1 MAVNSTS
8 STTTSTLNGS
18 SGTLGGGTVIDV
30 NAIVNKLDSVE
41 QAPIDKLNATIAAK
55 TVSITDL
62 GTIKSKMSTFQAAL
76 QDFTDPLT
84 YLNKSSTSSNTG
96 VLSSTIASSLDAS
109 AGTYQVSVTSI
120 ATAYTASFVA
130 SKFDFTTVNSIY
142 IKATDSLNGVGQTIS
157 LGGSG
162 VTSLTAL
169 RDAINATSG
178 DSKVRAAV
186 VDTGSG
192 SSLVLTSVTGGTANS
207 ITLQAT
213 NSSGAAI
220 ANTSSQAGHDA
231 VFTVNGQSF
240 TRTSNTVTNAIPGV
254 SFQLQAAGSSTV
266 TVTSDNTS
274 SAQTLLTN
282 IGQAYN
288 DLMSSFTALTKY
300 DADPTKR
307 GSLYGDAS
315 LQSMMDSISLS
326 FTSSLTRSGTVIKDT
341 KNNPISFT
349 SLGLEIQLDGT
360 MKFNSSVY
368 DAAVSAGAFDQVA
381 QGTTSPTRTYVDSAM
396 LYGGAMDSDIASFT
410 DQNTYLQSQVKD
422 LQTRKDEKMAKY
434 RAQYAA
440 LDALL
445 YQLQSMN
452 TSLSATFNALNNQK
466 SN

>member
-120 ATAYTASFVA
+120 ATAYTASFSQGA
-130 SKFDFTTVNSIY
+130 FNFATANTIY
-142 IKATDSLNGVGQTIS
+142 LKATDGTAQSIN
-157 LGGSG
+157 LGGTG
-162 VTSLTAL
+162 ATSLTAL

-422 LQTRKDEKMAKY
+422 LQTRKDEKMANY

-445 YQLQSMN
+445 YQLQSTN
-452 TSLSATFNALNNQK
+452 NSLSATFNALNNQK

>member
-96 VLSSTIASSLDAS
+96 ILSSTIASSLDAS

-120 ATAYTASFVA
+120 ATAYTASFSQGA
-130 SKFDFTTVNSIY
+130 FNFATANTIY
-142 IKATDSLNGVGQTIS
+142 LKATDGTEQSIS
-157 LGGSG
+157 LGGTG
-162 VTSLTAL
+162 ATTLTAL
-169 RDAINATSG
+169 RDAINAGSA

-192 SSLVLTSVTGGTANS
+192 SSLVLTSVTGGAANS

-254 SFQLQAAGSSTV
+254 SLQLQAAGSSTV

-326 FTSSLTRSGTVIKDT
+326 FTSSLTRSGTVIKDN
-341 KNNPISFT
+341 KNNPISLT

-445 YQLQSMN
+445 FDLQSTN
-452 TSLSATFNALNNQK
+452 NSLSATFNALNNQK

>member
-120 ATAYTASFVA
+120 ATAYTASFSQGA
-130 SKFDFTTVNSIY
+130 FNFATANTIY
-142 IKATDSLNGVGQTIS
+142 LKATDGTAQSIN
-157 LGGSG
+157 LGGTG
-162 VTSLTAL
+162 ATSLTAL
-169 RDAINATSG
+169 RDAINAGSA

-192 SSLVLTSVTGGTANS
+192 SSLVLTSVTGGAANS
-207 ITLQAT
+207 IALQAT

-220 ANTSSQAGHDA
+220 ANTSSQAGYDA

-326 FTSSLTRSGTVIKDT
+326 FTSSLTRSGTVIKDN
-341 KNNPISFT
+341 KNNPISLT

-422 LQTRKDEKMAKY
+422 LQTRKDEKMANY

-445 YQLQSMN
+445 FDLQSTN
-452 TSLSATFNALNNQK
+452 NSLSATFNALNNQK

>member
-120 ATAYTASFVA
+120 ATAYTASFSQGA
-130 SKFDFTTVNSIY
+130 FNFATANTIY
-142 IKATDSLNGVGQTIS
+142 LKATDGTAQSIN
-157 LGGSG
+157 LGGTG
-162 VTSLTAL
+162 ATSLTAL

-422 LQTRKDEKMAKY
+422 LQTRKDEKMANY

-445 YQLQSMN
+445 FDLQSTN
-452 TSLSATFNALNNQK
+452 NSLSATFNALNNQK

>member
-41 QAPIDKLNATIAAK
+41 QAPIDKLNATIAAQ

-120 ATAYTASFVA
+120 ATAYTASFSQSA
-130 SKFDFTTVNSIY
+130 FNFATVNTIY
-142 IKATDSLNGVGQTIS
+142 LKATDGTAQSIN
-157 LGGSG
+157 LGGTG
-162 VTSLTAL
+162 ATSLTAL

-326 FTSSLTRSGTVIKDT
+326 FTSSLTRSGTVIKDN
-341 KNNPISFT
+341 KNNPISLT

-422 LQTRKDEKMAKY
+422 LQTRKDEKMANY

-445 YQLQSMN
+445 YQLQSTN
-452 TSLSATFNALNNQK
+452 NSLSATFNALNNQK

>member
-8 STTTSTLNGS
+8 STTTSTLAGS
-18 SGTLGGGTVIDV
+18 TGTLGGGTVIDV
-30 NAIVNKLDSVE
+30 NAIVSKLDSVE
-41 QAPIDKLNATIAAK
+41 QAPIDKLNSTIAK
-55 TVSITDL
+55 QDVSITDL
-62 GTIKSKMSTFQAAL
+62 GTIKSKMSIFQAAL

-84 YLNKSSTSSNTG
+84 YLNKSSTSSNSG

-120 ATAYTASFVA
+120 ATAYTASFSQSA
-130 SKFDFTTVNSIY
+130 FNFATANTIY
-142 IKATDSLNGVGQTIS
+142 LKATDGTAQSIS
-157 LGGSG
+157 LGGTG
-162 VTSLTAL
+162 ATTLTAL

-192 SSLVLTSVTGGTANS
+192 SSLVLTSVTGGAANS

-231 VFTVNGQSF
+231 AFTVNGQSF

-254 SFQLQAAGSSTV
+254 SLQLQSAGTSAV

-288 DLMSSFTALTKY
+288 DLMSAFTSLTNY
-300 DADPTKR
+300 DSDPTKR
-307 GSLYGDAS
+307 GSLYGDVE
-315 LQSMMDSISLS
+315 LQSIMDSISLS
-326 FTSSLTRSGTVIKDT
+326 FSSSLTRSGAVLNDS
-341 KNNPISFT
+341 NNKPISLT
-349 SLGLEIQLDGT
+349 SLGLELQLDGT
-360 MKFNSSVY
+360 IKFNSSVY
-368 DAAVSAGAFDQVA
+368 DAAIAAGAFDQVS

-396 LYGGAMDSDIASFT
+396 TYGGAVDSDIASFT
-410 DQNTYLQSQVKD
+410 DQKTILTNQVKD

-445 YQLQSMN
+445 FDLQSTN
-452 TSLSATFNALNNQK
+452 NSLSATFNALNNQK

>member
-120 ATAYTASFVA
+120 ATAYTASFSQGA
-130 SKFDFTTVNSIY
+130 FNFATANTIY
-142 IKATDSLNGVGQTIS
+142 LKATDGTAQSIN
-157 LGGSG
+157 LGGTG
-162 VTSLTAL
+162 ATSLTAL

-178 DSKVRAAV
+178 DSKVIAAV

-315 LQSMMDSISLS
+315 LQSMMDSIALS

-445 YQLQSMN
+445 FDLQSTN
-452 TSLSATFNALNNQK
+452 NSLSATFNALNNQK

>member
-41 QAPIDKLNATIAAK
+41 QAPIDKLNATIAAQ

-120 ATAYTASFVA
+120 ATAYTASFSQGA
-130 SKFDFTTVNSIY
+130 FNFATANTIY
-142 IKATDSLNGVGQTIS
+142 LKATDGTAQSID
-157 LGGSG
+157 LGGTG
-162 VTSLTAL
+162 ATSLTAL

-422 LQTRKDEKMAKY
+422 LQTRKDEKMANY

-445 YQLQSMN
+445 YQLQSTN
-452 TSLSATFNALNNQK
+452 NSLSATFNALNNQK

>member
-120 ATAYTASFVA
+120 ATAYTASFSQGA
-130 SKFDFTTVNSIY
+130 FNFATANTIY
-142 IKATDSLNGVGQTIS
+142 LKATDGTEQSIS
-157 LGGSG
+157 LGGTG
-162 VTSLTAL
+162 ATTLTAL
-169 RDAINATSG
+169 RDAINAGSA

-192 SSLVLTSVTGGTANS
+192 SSLVLTSVTGGAANS

-254 SFQLQAAGSSTV
+254 SLQLQAAGSSTV

-326 FTSSLTRSGTVIKDT
+326 FTSSLTRSGTVIKDN
-341 KNNPISFT
+341 KNNPISLT

-445 YQLQSMN
+445 FDLQSTN
-452 TSLSATFNALNNQK
+452 NSLSATFNALNNQK

>member
-30 NAIVNKLDSVE
+30 NAIVSKLDSVE
-41 QAPIDKLNATIAAK
+41 QAPIDKLNSTIAKQA
-55 TVSITDL
+55 VSITDL
-62 GTIKSKMSTFQAAL
+62 GTIKSKMSIFQAAL
-76 QDFTDPLT
+76 QDFTDPLS
-84 YLNKSSTSSNTG
+84 YLNKSVSSSNTT
-96 VLSSTIASSLDAS
+96 VLSSSISNSLEAS
-109 AGTYQVSVTSI
+109 AGTYQVDVTSI
-120 ATAYTASFVA
+120 ASAYTSSFVA
-130 SKFDFTTVNSIY
+130 SKFDFTTANSIY
-142 IKATDSLNGVGQTIS
+142 LKATDGTGQTIN

-162 VTSLTAL
+162 VASLTAL
-169 RDAINATSG
+169 RDAINANSGTS
-178 DSKVRAAV
+178 KIRASV

-192 SSLVLTSVTGGTANS
+192 SSLVLTSTTGGSANAVAVQ
-207 ITLQAT
+207 TT
-213 NSSGAAI
+213 NASGAAVT
-220 ANTSSQAGHDA
+220 ATSSQAGADA
-231 VFTVNGQSF
+231 VFKVNNQTF
-240 TRTSNTVTNAIPGV
+240 TRTSNTVAGAIPGV
-254 SFQLQAAGSSTV
+254 SLQLQAAGLSTL
-266 TVTSDNTS
+266 TITSANTT
-274 SAQTLLTN
+274 SAQTMLSN

-300 DADPTKR
+300 DSDPTKR
-307 GSLYGDAS
+307 GSLYGDGA

-326 FTSSLTRSGTVIKDT
+326 FTTSLTRSGTTLKD
-341 KNNPISFT
+341 NNNKSISLT

-360 MKFNSSVY
+360 MKLNSSVY
-368 DAAVSAGAFDQVA
+368 DSAIASGAFDQVS

-410 DQNTYLQSQVKD
+410 DQKSILENRVKD

>member
-30 NAIVNKLDSVE
+30 NAIVTKLDSVE
-41 QAPIDKLNATIAAK
+41 QAPIDKLNSTIAKQA
-55 TVSITDL
+55 VSITDL
-62 GTIKSKMSTFQAAL
+62 GTIKSKMSIFQAAL
-76 QDFTDPLT
+76 QDFTDPLS
-84 YLNKSSTSSNTG
+84 YLNKSVSSSNTT
-96 VLSSTIASSLDAS
+96 VLSSSISNSLEAS
-109 AGTYQVSVTSI
+109 AGTYQVDVTSI
-120 ATAYTASFVA
+120 ASAYTSSFVS
-130 SKFDFTTVNSIY
+130 SKFDFTTTNSIY
-142 IKATDSLNGVGQTIS
+142 LKATDGTGQTIS

-169 RDAINATSG
+169 RDAINANSGTS
-178 DSKVRAAV
+178 KIRAAV

-192 SSLVLTSVTGGTANS
+192 SSLVLTSTTGGSANAV
-207 ITLQAT
+207 TVQTT
-213 NSSGAAI
+213 NASGATVTA
-220 ANTSSQAGHDA
+220 TSSQAGADA
-231 VFTVNGQSF
+231 VFKVNNQTF
-240 TRTSNTVTNAIPGV
+240 TRTSNTVTGAIPGV
-254 SFQLQAAGSSTV
+254 SLQLQAAGLSTL
-266 TVTSDNTS
+266 TITSANTT
-274 SAQTLLTN
+274 SAQTMLSN

-300 DADPTKR
+300 DSDPTKR
-307 GSLYGDAS
+307 GSLYGDGA

-326 FTSSLTRSGTVIKDT
+326 FTTSLTRSGTTLKD
-341 KNNPISFT
+341 NNNKSISLT
-349 SLGLEIQLDGT
+349 SLGLEIQLDGM
-360 MKFNSSVY
+360 MKFNSSMY
-368 DAAVSAGAFDQVA
+368 DAAVAAGAFDQVS

-410 DQNTYLQSQVKD
+410 DQKSILENRVKD

>member
-1 MAVNSTS
+1 
-8 STTTSTLNGS
+8 
-18 SGTLGGGTVIDV
+18 
-30 NAIVNKLDSVE
+30 
-41 QAPIDKLNATIAAK
+41 
-55 TVSITDL
+55 
-62 GTIKSKMSTFQAAL
+62 
-76 QDFTDPLT
+76 
-84 YLNKSSTSSNTG
+84 
-96 VLSSTIASSLDAS
+96 
-109 AGTYQVSVTSI
+109 
-120 ATAYTASFVA
+120 
-130 SKFDFTTVNSIY
+130 
-142 IKATDSLNGVGQTIS
+142 
-157 LGGSG
+157 
-162 VTSLTAL
+162 
-169 RDAINATSG
+169 
-178 DSKVRAAV
+178 
-186 VDTGSG
+186 
-192 SSLVLTSVTGGTANS
+192 
-207 ITLQAT
+207 
-213 NSSGAAI
+213 
-220 ANTSSQAGHDA
+220 
-231 VFTVNGQSF
+231 
-240 TRTSNTVTNAIPGV
+240 VTNAIPGV
-254 SFQLQAAGSSTV
+254 SLQLQAAGTSTV

-274 SAQTLLTN
+274 SAQTLLNN

-341 KNNPISFT
+341 KNNPISLT

-445 YQLQSMN
+445 FQLQSTN
-452 TSLSATFNALNNQK
+452 NSLSATFNALNNQK